1 MLDAEVGTS
10 NLGEEANSQVVDT
23 GTDSSNSGPVETIN
37 PAWNDL
43 LGVLPDPF
51 KPLVTPHLKKWDQNF
66 SSVQAK
72 YKPYDTFIEQGI
84 NPEDLANAHQIYRVL
99 NDNPRAIYD
108 RMVETFGEEWG
119 INRSTPPVAQ
129 AQGQNSVAEEETFDF
144 GNTHPGLENDPKYQE
159 LAANQKILVEYFY
172 GQQQAQLQA
181 EEDAKLEAE
190 VAGLKAKYGDFPE
203 DVVFSLAL
211 NGKMTLE
218 QAINRVMQLSGGG
231 QQQPSSNIPQI
242 MPTNGGIPSNAIDV
256 TSLSPKDTRGLA
268 LSFINSSKG
277 Q

>member
-1 MLDAEVGTS
+1 MSDDASDLGGEV
-10 NLGEEANSQVVDT
+10 ASQAVNT
-23 GTDSSNSGPVETIN
+23 GTDSSNSGPVETESIN

-72 YKPYDTFIEQGI
+72 YKPFDTFVEQGI
-84 NPEDLANAHQIYRVL
+84 SPEDLVNAHQIFKVL
-99 NDNPRAIYD
+99 NDNPKAIYD

-119 INRSTPPVAQ
+119 LNKPPTSPAVQ

-144 GNTHPGLENDPKYQE
+144 GNSHPGLENDPKYQE
-159 LAANQKILVEYFY
+159 LIANQKILAEYLY
-172 GQQQAQLQA
+172 GQQQAQQQA
-181 EEDAKLEAE
+181 AEDAKLEAE
-190 VAGLKAKYGDFPE
+190 VAELKAKYGDFPE

-211 NGKMTLE
+211 NSKMTLE
-218 QAINRVMQLSGGG
+218 QAVNRVMQLSGGR
-231 QQQPSSNIPQI
+231 QQQSTSSIPQI
-242 MPTNGGIPSNAIDV
+242 MPTNGGIPSNALDV